1 MGNPFDGEVAGAKA
15 AASVL
20 APQGRPRYRKGAM
33 ANRLQVNFHKPVPTV
48 VAEDGMARPCARG
61 VGWDNEHT
69 EQTLAKRTIPRTDA
83 KGQPVDEPA
92 TTTDPST
99 STASSTSTTR

>member
-1 MGNPFDGEVAGAKA
+1 
-15 AASVL
+15 
-20 APQGRPRYRKGAM
+20 M

-61 VGWDNEHT
+61 VGWVNEHT

-83 KGQPVDEPA
+83 KGQPVDDESPMA
-92 TTTDPST
+92 QPST
-99 STASSTSTTR
+99 STTD